1 VRYLAGV
8 LVPGDQAF
16 GQTFAL
22 LVTFLGIGLLVNLLI
37 VYILVQVF
45 AERKQNREY
54 GQDGV

>member
-1 VRYLAGV
+1 M
-8 LVPGDQAF
+8 LVAANQAF

-22 LVTFLGIGLLVNLLI
+22 LVTFVGIGLIVNLLI

-54 GQDGV
+54 RQGNGV